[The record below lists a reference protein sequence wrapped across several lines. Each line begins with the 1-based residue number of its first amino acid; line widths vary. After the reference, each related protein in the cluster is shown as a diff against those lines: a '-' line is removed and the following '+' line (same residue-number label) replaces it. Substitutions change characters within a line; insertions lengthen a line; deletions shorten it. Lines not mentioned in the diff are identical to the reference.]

1 MEPSIKGA
9 MALVTQAS
17 GPLSPHLETYISSLI
32 EKQYSVISVK
42 TKAWHAAV
50 FDAWLLDRNIPLKE
64 LANTHIDQFH
74 QRCYQPRS
82 DCFAEPRSH
91 EVAEIR
97 QLLRLRIPVK
107 MNSHSGGT

>member
-9 MALVTQAS
+9 MALVRLAS

-42 TKAWHAAV
+42 TKAWHAAA

-64 LANTHIDQFH
+64 LANTHICSGKAKLATALEFFQNN
-74 QRCYQPRS
+74 RS
-82 DCFAEPRSH
+82 DSFG
-91 EVAEIR
+91 
-97 QLLRLRIPVK
+97 VK
-107 MNSHSGGT
+107 PPLY